1 MDSIKTTNKL
11 LLVLIV
17 PFVFYLLKTLDF
29 IFVPLVASMFIALV
43 FLPLVRWLNSKGSPK
58 WLNIIIVV
66 ILLLIGFRALGFVIQ
81 LSSKEILATND
92 VFLEQAKLKL
102 AELIN
107 GVESFFGV
115 EFLQGEQTLQSL
127 ITRENLSKNLLPTA
141 SFVTSTVSTLL
152 TMLFFVLLLL
162 AESIDVQKL
171 LNSTVLKGKFS
182 SVKTFRKIEKDLV
195 TFIKVKF
202 GVSLLTGIG
211 VGIACW
217 GFGVSFPVFWG
228 LFAFLINFVQMIGSV
243 ICVVILAVFSFVE
256 LQFGNGL
263 LLFVI
268 TITGIQALVGGVLE
282 PIFMGRSFSINVITI
297 LIALMLWGFIWGI
310 GGLIMSIPIT
320 VFFKILL
327 EQFEATKPFA
337 AIMSGNSAKKT

>member
-1 MDSIKTTNKL
+1 MNDLKTTNRL
-11 LLVLIV
+11 LLIFVIPL
-17 PFVFYLLKTLDF
+17 VFYLLKTLDF
-29 IFVPLVASMFIALV
+29 IFIPLVAAMFIALV
-43 FLPLVRWLNSKGSPK
+43 FLPLVRWLKSKGSPK
-58 WLNIIIVV
+58 WLNIIIVI
-66 ILLLIGFRALGFVIQ
+66 ILFLVGFRMLGFVIQ
-81 LSSKEILATND
+81 ISSKEILATND
-92 VFLEQAKLKL
+92 QFLEEAKIKL

-107 GVESFFGV
+107 GVEAFFGV

-141 SFVTSTVSTLL
+141 SFVTGTVSMLL

-162 AESIDVQKL
+162 ADSIDVEKL
-171 LNSTVLKGKFS
+171 LNSTLLKGRFT

-211 VGIACW
+211 VGVACW

-243 ICVVILAVFSFVE
+243 ICVAVLSVFAFVD
-256 LQFGNGL
+256 LSLGNGL
-263 LLFVI
+263 LLFVL
-268 TITGIQALVGGVLE
+268 TITGIQVLVGGILE

-310 GGLIMSIPIT
+310 PGLIMSIPIT
-320 VFFKILL
+320 VFFKVLM
-327 EQFEATKPFA
+327 EQFDSTRPYAEL
-337 AIMSGNSAKKT
+337 MSGQKR

>member
-1 MDSIKTTNKL
+1 MNDLKTTNRL
-11 LLVLIV
+11 LLILVIPL
-17 PFVFYLLKTLDF
+17 VFYLLKTLDF
-29 IFVPLVASMFIALV
+29 IFIPLVAAMFIALV
-43 FLPLVRWLNSKGSPK
+43 FLPLVRWLKSKGSPK
-58 WLNIIIVV
+58 WLNIIIVI
-66 ILLLIGFRALGFVIQ
+66 ILFLVGFRILGFVIQ
-81 LSSKEILATND
+81 ISSKEILATND
-92 VFLEQAKLKL
+92 QFLEQAKIKL
-102 AELIN
+102 AELVN
-107 GVESFFGV
+107 GVEAFFGV

-141 SFVTSTVSTLL
+141 NFVTGTVSMLL

-162 AESIDVQKL
+162 ADSIDVEKVLNNTL
-171 LNSTVLKGKFS
+171 LKDRFT

-211 VGIACW
+211 VGVACW

-243 ICVVILAVFSFVE
+243 ICVAVLTIFAFVD
-256 LQFGNGL
+256 LTFGNVL

-268 TITGIQALVGGVLE
+268 TITGIQALVGGILE

-310 GGLIMSIPIT
+310 PGLIMSIPIT
-320 VFFKILL
+320 VFFKVLM
-327 EQFEATKPFA
+327 EQFGPTRPYAEL
-337 AIMSGNSAKKT
+337 MSGQKR